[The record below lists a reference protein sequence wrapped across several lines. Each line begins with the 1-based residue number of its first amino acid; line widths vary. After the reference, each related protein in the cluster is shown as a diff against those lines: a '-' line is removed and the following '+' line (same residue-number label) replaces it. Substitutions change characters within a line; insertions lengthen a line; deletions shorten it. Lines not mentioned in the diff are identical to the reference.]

1 MCCACT
7 SVYGRVHGCVAG
19 GGVDARAGTVFWVGV
34 YVCVR
39 MRVCALG
46 CVTGGKIDVGAA
58 AVFCVR
64 MCVYVCVLCVV
75 RVLRVWTCAWLRGR
89 GQNRCKSRYCF
100 LGGCVRVCACAC
112 ACVCVRLAA

>member
-1 MCCACT
+1 VCCACT

-58 AVFCVR
+58 AVFWVR
-64 MCVYVCVLCVV
+64 MCVSVCVV
-75 RVLRVWTCAWLRGR
+75 RVRPCMD
-89 GQNRCKSRYCF
+89 
-100 LGGCVRVCACAC
+100 VC
-112 ACVCVRLAA
+112 LAAWQGAE